1 MPPEPR
7 RPTMGTME
15 TAARTTLAPSGP
27 NPAPDRC
34 ADRAR
39 RIAEVKF
46 VALPLEPGPAG
57 DPAPEAPAPRRSILG
72 RLLNPLSWF
81 RASGRLEAARP

>member
-1 MPPEPR
+1 MPPRPG

-15 TAARTTLAPSGP
+15 TAARTTLDASGP

-34 ADRAR
+34 TDRAR
-39 RIAEVKF
+39 RFAEVKF
-46 VALPLEPGPAG
+46 VALPLEPWMAG
-57 DPAPEAPAPRRSILG
+57 DPAPEVPAPRRSLLG
-72 RLLNPLSWF
+72 RLLNPLCWF